1 MRQFHVLF
9 SGSDASYLMRLSAG
23 YITNTSESNF
33 SVHTAR
39 NVMRG
44 ADQRLEVMFS
54 YVGLEARVP
63 ADHPLRAIR
72 ALSDAALK
80 ELSRDFNRLLDFLG
94 TIRSFDHAQADIV
107 R

>member
-1 MRQFHVLF
+1 
-9 SGSDASYLMRLSAG
+9 
-23 YITNTSESNF
+23 
-33 SVHTAR
+33 
-39 NVMRG
+39 
-44 ADQRLEVMFS
+44 MFS